1 LRSFFYGGCDVVYA
15 EREQP
20 WIQAGMITA
29 ILWSGAAGVA
39 DNGFC
44 DYLDALP
51 LLTAPN
57 LL

>member
-1 LRSFFYGGCDVVYA
+1 VYA